1 MVDPVTDA
9 IVVKSAE
16 GAVSVGTEVAKS
28 AAESAQT
35 SVIKGIGEGGGSVL
49 SSDPLGGTQIGV
61 GSGEANLNG
70 GPMPEGFSPD
80 PAGGTQ
86 RGVGGN
92 SLPGKD
98 GGTQTQEKTYMQKLH
113 EAMKT
118 ARFVAG
124 AYRSTSQVGKD
135 LMGNDAHRY
144 DPVSRV
150 QSAESRVHQ
159 WDKWH

>member
-9 IVVKSAE
+9 VVVKSAE

-35 SVIKGIGEGGGSVL
+35 SVIKGIDEGGGSGHGP
-49 SSDPLGGTQIGV
+49 SLGGTELGV
-61 GSGEANLNG
+61 GGGDANFNG
-70 GPMPEGFSPD
+70 GPMPQGFSPD

-86 RGVGGN
+86 RGVGAN
-92 SLPGKD
+92 SLPSKE
-98 GGTQTQEKTYMQKLH
+98 GGPQAQEKTYMEKLH
-113 EAMKT
+113 DAMKT

-124 AYRSTSQVGKD
+124 AYRSTSQMGKD

-144 DPVSRV
+144 DPVSKV
-150 QSAESRVHQ
+150 QSAESRFHQ
-159 WDKWH
+159 WDKWL